1 MARVQFKRL
10 AALAGLVSVAVLGA
24 ALLTPVAAQ
33 AKVPSPIPA
42 PTAQFGTLVLT
53 PSSGTA
59 TTAVTWGTTTACPAA
74 NQAGAFLT
82 AYSNAGVAQ
91 QFSNTVTP
99 GASPIPAGQAMSGTL
114 GAFVATLGAVP
125 DTFEFTVQCEDA
137 TGVNIAP
144 FQTIFVTFAADK
156 SWTTSATPPAGPA
169 ATTTT
174 VSASSASVATGGTDT
189 FTATVT
195 SASGTPAGTVA
206 FSDGTTSL
214 GSFTLVNGSAS
225 VQDTTSLTGAGTT
238 HTITAVF
245 TPTSATAFASSQGS
259 TNVLVTGGLIQSE
272 TINVNIPAS
281 QGQLIL
287 TVNNATPVSM
297 GTAVLSA
304 DFKTFTASGTL
315 NDVTVS
321 DQRNQTVPGWHV
333 TGKVGNF
340 VGTTNALNTI
350 GGQYLGWAPAVKTQN
365 TAGDVLA
372 GAAVT
377 PNSPGLTT
385 ESPLGSAAVG
395 KGLNTSVFNATVTLS
410 APASTQP
417 DTYSATMTITLYTA
431 P

>member
-1 MARVQFKRL
+1 MPNVHLKRS
-10 AALAGLVSVAVLGA
+10 AVLAGLVSVAVVGVMMFTPA
-24 ALLTPVAAQ
+24 AAMAAH
-33 AKVPSPIPA
+33 
-42 PTAQFGTLVLT
+42 GTQPGNLVLT
-53 PSSGTA
+53 PASGPSTTAATWSTTTPCPVGQQNQAILEAYDTTGAAQHMSNPVLPGSVAIPAKPMLGTMGALEGTLLLSGTA
-59 TTAVTWGTTTACPAA
+59 PV
-74 NQAGAFLT
+74 
-82 AYSNAGVAQ
+82 
-91 QFSNTVTP
+91 
-99 GASPIPAGQAMSGTL
+99 
-114 GAFVATLGAVP
+114 
-125 DTFEFTVQCEDA
+125 TFEFV
-137 TGVNIAP
+137 VNCQAAVTDLNP
-144 FQTIFVTFAADK
+144 TQSIFVTFAADG
-156 SWTTSATPPAGPA
+156 SYTTSATPPAGPA

-174 VSASSASVATGGTDT
+174 VSASSSSVATGGTDT

-195 SASGTPAGTVA
+195 SASGVPAGTVA
-206 FSDGTTSL
+206 FSDGATSL
-214 GSFTLVNGSAS
+214 GSFPLVNGSAS

-245 TPTSATAFASSQGS
+245 TPTTATAFASSQGT

-272 TINVNIPAS
+272 TINVSIPAS
-281 QGQLIL
+281 QGALVL

-297 GTAVLSA
+297 GTAILSA
-304 DFKTFTASGTL
+304 DFKTFSATGTL

-340 VGTTNALNTI
+340 VGTTNPANTL
-350 GGQYLGWAPAVKTQN
+350 GGQYLGWMPAVKTQN

-395 KGLNTSVFNATVTLS
+395 KGLNTSVFNAALNLA
-410 APASTQP
+410 APANTQP
-417 DTYSATMTITLYTA
+417 DSYSATMTITLYVA